1 MLTKKDLKRKKFNQS
16 ELNKLPNIVFTPT
29 TKIELPPNL
38 DTLLYLLRQLQA
50 RNYYDKFQC
59 DQHLLALQQQEPS
72 EELES
77 QIEAAKEKVLKAEF
91 ARHHTHTIYTQILIH
106 LFHTKQLE
114 LLYVQS
120 FESHPNTKNV
130 LSVNYGGHLHR
141 FQIKAS
147 LLEGFNLEDRG
158 ISYKP
163 DPTNLEPV
171 TDEQIMNEFGYEPIE
186 VIRECRRLS
195 NYLTKR
201 ARTIKEKNTKITIH
215 NTIVGQIK
223 KMATAG
229 EVTIITDNTKPKPEA
244 VAEEALK
251 PKPKAKEKLKQAQ
264 ATVKPQLKKPGGTR
278 QSSSSTAE
286 PPAKKPINVIRKRTF
301 QLNK

>member
-1 MLTKKDLKRKKFNQS
+1 MLTKKDLNRKKFNQS

-38 DTLLYLLRQLQA
+38 DTLLYLLRQLQTH
-50 RNYYDKFQC
+50 NYYDKFQC
-59 DQHLLALQQQEPS
+59 EQHLLELQQQEQS

-77 QIEAAKEKVLKAEF
+77 EIEAAKEKILKAEF

-120 FESHPNTKNV
+120 YESNPNTKNV
-130 LSVNYGGHLHR
+130 LSVNYGGHSHR
-141 FQIKAS
+141 FQVKAS
-147 LLEGFNLEDRG
+147 YLESFNLEDRG

-163 DPTNLEPV
+163 DPIQLEPFS
-171 TDEQIMNEFGYEPIE
+171 DEQIFNEHGYEPIE

-195 NYLTKR
+195 NYLTNR
-201 ARTIKEKNTKITIH
+201 AKTIREKNTKITIH
-215 NTIVGQIK
+215 NTIIGQIK
-223 KMATAG
+223 KMAAAG
-229 EVTIITDNTKPKPEA
+229 EVTIIDNTKPQPEA
-244 VAEEALK
+244 VAEEAPK
-251 PKPKAKEKLKQAQ
+251 PKPKAKEKQKQAQ
-264 ATVKPQLKKPGGTR
+264 ATVKPQFKKPSGNR
-278 QSSSSTAE
+278 QSSSTAAE

>member
-1 MLTKKDLKRKKFNQS
+1 MLTKKDLKRKMFNQS

-29 TKIELPPNL
+29 TKIDLPPNL
-38 DTLLYLLRQLQA
+38 DTLLFLLRQLQT
-50 RNYYDKFQC
+50 RNYYEKFQC
-59 DQHLLALQQQEPS
+59 DQHLLELQQQEPS

-77 QIEAAKEKVLKAEF
+77 LIEAAKVKANKAEF

-120 FESHPNTKNV
+120 YESKPHIKNV
-130 LSVNYGGHLHR
+130 LSVNYGRHTHR
-141 FQIKAS
+141 FQIKTS

-158 ISYKP
+158 VSLKP
-163 DPTNLEPV
+163 DPAQLEPV
-171 TDEQIMNEFGYEPIE
+171 ADEQIFIEYDYEPIE

-195 NYLTKR
+195 NYLTKHAKSIR
-201 ARTIKEKNTKITIH
+201 EKNTKITIH
-215 NTIVGQIK
+215 NTIIGQIK
-223 KMATAG
+223 KMAAAG
-229 EVTIITDNTKPKPEA
+229 EVTIIDNTKPQPEA
-244 VAEEALK
+244 VAEEAPK
-251 PKPKAKEKLKQAQ
+251 PKPKAKEKQKQAQ
-264 ATVKPQLKKPGGTR
+264 ATVKPQFKKPSGNR
-278 QSSSSTAE
+278 QSSSTAAE